1 MSAFLTWIEQSAL
14 GHVVR
19 DSGPWTYPVVN
30 LVHILGIAT
39 LFGSVVVLDLAL
51 LNVGR
56 RRSAASASALAD
68 TVPPIAAAGFV
79 TALASGVGLLAS
91 NGSEYI
97 GNPFLLIKF
106 PAIALGAINAAVVT
120 RSAAWRGLRAG
131 AISPADS
138 RQLRVLAAT
147 SLVCWT
153 IAIASGRMI
162 GYW

>member
-1 MSAFLTWIEQSAL
+1 VSGFLTWIEQSAL
-14 GHVVR
+14 GHFVR

-39 LFGSVVVLDLAL
+39 LFGSILVLDLAL
-51 LNVGR
+51 LGVGR
-56 RRSAASASALAD
+56 KRSAASAMAHA
-68 TVPPIAAAGFV
+68 VPPIAAAGFV

-106 PAIALGAINAAVVT
+106 PAIALGAINAAVVR

-131 AISPADS
+131 AASPADCHP
-138 RQLRVLAAT
+138 LRLMAAT

-153 IAIASGRMI
+153 IAIAAGRMI